1 MVQLLAA
8 AIIRYFAAGGGP
20 AYYPGLWGT
29 RLAVCFAGP
38 RSGAKLYSTWAGRA
52 YNPWYRSPVLK
63 GATGA
68 RHSEVWDQVL
78 RDWAEVNGCEAHLE
92 SVQK

>member
-20 AYYPGLWGT
+20 AYYPGLW
-29 RLAVCFAGP
+29 AF
-38 RSGAKLYSTWAGRA
+38 YSTWAGRA

-92 SVQK
+92 SVQPDAARCP